1 MIFSRNIIKIFF
13 ILLSSKVFSQES
25 RYPVLKEELELINK
39 QLISTKELSKK
50 VRDSQQNLQKLFEEE
65 PILYL
70 NKKNQKFLLKNLSS
84 RQKNIFFQ
92 HLQSLKKIK
101 KQLLKKSFILL

>member
-1 MIFSRNIIKIFF
+1 MIFSRNLIKILFF
-13 ILLSSKVFSQES
+13 LFTLKAFSQES
-25 RYPVLKEELELINK
+25 KYPVLKEELELINK
-39 QLISTKELSKK
+39 QLFSVKELSNKI
-50 VRDSQQNLQKLFEEE
+50 RDSQQNLQKLFEEE